1 MNPENPAEYEMMV
14 PKKSPTEKSAHLDPN
29 HTHFILVDSAKK
41 DEFGGE
47 VRFRAELEEAI
58 YSGQK
63 QQQQLADVNLNAS
76 LRKNKKPE
84 IPIVTLVLGGGR
96 NTVRQVLKAVE
107 KNIPCIIFDV
117 SLFLIFF

>member
-1 MNPENPAEYEMMV
+1 LDAENPAEYEMMV
-14 PKKSPTEKSAHLDPN
+14 PKKSPSEKSAHLDPN
-29 HTHFILVDSAKK
+29 HTHFILVDTAKEN
-41 DEFGGE
+41 EFGGE

-58 YSGQK
+58 HSGQK
-63 QQQQLADVNLNAS
+63 LDLDTNLNS
-76 LRKNKKPE
+76 SMKKTKKQE

-117 SLFLIFF
+117 SFYKINFNHI